1 MKTNI
6 RILLIEDHLGYRQVL
21 EQAIKRL
28 PDLELINQFGTAE
41 GALRSLNTVTSEN
54 YPDVILLDL
63 KLPGMSGL
71 ETIPWLKKYVEK
83 SKIII
88 LTQSDNEADVLSA
101 ISLGVSGY
109 LLKSATV
116 SQIREGILTVMNG
129 GASLDCGAAKF
140 ILKIVQTQSGRPKA
154 KFVKSLSERERE
166 ILSLLADGLLKKQIA
181 DKLEISITTVA
192 YHVKHIYEKLHVQN
206 APAAVAKAF
215 RMGIFSPEKGAD
227 LRGQT

>member
-1 MKTNI
+1 MKANI
-6 RILLIEDHLGYRQVL
+6 RILLIEDHWGYRQVL
-21 EQAIKRL
+21 ERAITRL

-41 GALRSLNTVTSEN
+41 GALRSLKTVTPEN
-54 YPDVILLDL
+54 NPDVILLDL

-88 LTQSDNEADVLSA
+88 LTQSDKEADVLGA
-101 ISLGVSGY
+101 ISLGASGY

-116 SQIREGILTVMNG
+116 SQITEGIHTVMNG
-129 GASLDCGAAKF
+129 GASLDPGVAKF
-140 ILKIVQTQSGRPKA
+140 ILKIVQTQSGQPKA
-154 KFVKSLSERERE
+154 KFLKPLSEREKE

-181 DKLEISITTVA
+181 DKLGISITTVA

-206 APAAVAKAF
+206 APSAVAKAF
-215 RMGIFSPEKGAD
+215 RMGIFLPKK
-227 LRGQT
+227 

>member
-1 MKTNI
+1 M
-6 RILLIEDHLGYRQVL
+6 LIEDHLGYRQVL
-21 EQAIKRL
+21 QRAINRL
-28 PDLELINQFGTAE
+28 PELELIGQFGTAE

-101 ISLGVSGY
+101 ISLGASGY

-116 SQIREGILTVMNG
+116 SQITEGIHTVMNG
-129 GASLDCGAAKF
+129 GAPIDSGVAKF
-140 ILKIVQTQSGRPKA
+140 ILKIVKTQSGQPKA
-154 KFVKSLSERERE
+154 RFVKPLSKREKE
-166 ILSLLADGLLKKQIA
+166 ILSLLANGLLKKQIA
-181 DKLEISITTVA
+181 DKLGISITTVA

-206 APAAVAKAF
+206 APSAVAKAF
-215 RMGIFSPEKGAD
+215 RMGIFSPGK
-227 LRGQT
+227 